1 MKKFFEPLKLAD
13 RGILITICLLGIISL
28 VTLESTVYSD
38 GFVMDR
44 AVWVQAV
51 AYIIGFFAL
60 VFVLHIDFSHFQ
72 DFTKPMYIAALLL
85 LFTVYI
91 PGLGVEAYGARAWI
105 KLGPTT
111 LQPSEFVKI
120 LFILLMANYLTT
132 HREDIKKFRGVVLAG
147 LYAVPIIL
155 VVLKED
161 LGSALVYMSIW
172 IFMVFFAGIDYKIL
186 FKSIIGVAC
195 AIPIAYNFLDD
206 YQKDRIEAFL
216 HPDNLS
222 LPGNYQVWQSK
233 VAMGSGG
240 FFGKGLFNGTQK
252 EMDFIPVQ
260 QSDFIFSVIVEEL
273 GFIGGFFVIMLYGG
287 LLFRMVHIIRDAL
300 DWYGALIVTGFTA
313 MFIFQVFENIA
324 MTMGIM
330 PVTGITLPLMSGG
343 GTSVIATLM
352 GLGVVLNIGINS
364 SQLDSKTKDELQN
377 EVTPKVGLYRREI

>member
-1 MKKFFEPLKLAD
+1 MKQFFEPLKLAD
-13 RGILITICLLGIISL
+13 KTIILIIATLGLISL
-28 VTLESTVYSD
+28 VILESTVYEN
-38 GFVMDR
+38 GFVFDR
-44 AVWVQAV
+44 SILVQAI
-51 AYIIGFFAL
+51 AYVLGFIAL
-60 VFVLHIDFSHFQ
+60 VAILHFDLNIFQ
-72 DFTKPMYIAALLL
+72 ALTKPMYLASILLL
-85 LFTVYI
+85 LTVYI
-91 PGLGVEAYGARAWI
+91 PGLGVELYGARAWI
-105 KLGPTT
+105 KIGPTT
-111 LQPSEFVKI
+111 VQPSEFVKI
-120 LFILLMANYLTT
+120 LFILLMANYLMN

-155 VVLKED
+155 IVLKDD

-186 FKSIIGVAC
+186 IKSIIGVAC

-260 QSDFIFSVIVEEL
+260 ESDFIFAVIVEEL
-273 GFIGGFFVIMLYGG
+273 GFIGGFFVILLYGG
-287 LLFRMVHIIRDAL
+287 LLFRMVNIIRDAL

-330 PVTGITLPLMSGG
+330 PVTGITLPLLSSG

-352 GLGVVLNIGINS
+352 GLGVVLNVGINS
-364 SQLDSKTKDELQN
+364 KSI
-377 EVTPKVGLYRREI
+377 RF

>member
-1 MKKFFEPLKLAD
+1 MKKFFEPLKMAD
-13 RGILITICLLGIISL
+13 KGILIIIGLLGLISL
-28 VTLESTVYSD
+28 VILESTVYSN

-44 AVWVQAV
+44 AVLVQAI
-51 AYIIGFFAL
+51 AYIVGFLAL
-60 VFVLHIDFSHFQ
+60 VFMLHIDYNIYQ
-72 DFTKPMYIAALLL
+72 DFTRPLYLLSIIALL
-85 LFTVYI
+85 TVYI

-105 KLGPTT
+105 KFGPTT
-111 LQPSEFVKI
+111 IQPSEFVKI
-120 LFILLMANYLTT
+120 SFILLMATYLTD

-155 VVLKED
+155 IVLKED
-161 LGSALVYMSIW
+161 LGSALVFMSIW

-186 FKSIIGVAC
+186 IKSIIGVAC

-287 LLFRMVHIIRDAL
+287 LLYRMVLSIRDAI
-300 DWYGALIVTGFTA
+300 DWYGALVVTGFTA

-330 PVTGITLPLMSGG
+330 PVTGITLPLLSGG

-352 GLGVVLNIGINS
+352 GLGLVLNVGINS
-364 SQLDSKTKDELQN
+364 KSI
-377 EVTPKVGLYRREI
+377 RF